1 MKLYLLVCLFF
12 LFLFNL
18 FSLFFLWIQ
27 LGTVRCRYNRSG
39 EKELKKKKTS
49 TDRQKWRIFNFNTPI
64 LFHSFFCVIEY
75 LDCLIGVSNRFLVS
89 VNNLKFIQW
98 NTMLRKVHCVMPNKS
113 KKKHCKFNMDFN
125 TKEQR
130 ILLIDWLSFD
140 MGHSVKIELILT
152 TQE

>member
-12 LFLFNL
+12 LFNL
-18 FSLFFLWIQ
+18 FSLFF
-27 LGTVRCRYNRSG
+27 CEFNSG
-39 EKELKKKKTS
+39 RFVVDIIGVGKKNLKKKKTS

-113 KKKHCKFNMDFN
+113 KKNIVNLTWILTRKS
-125 TKEQR
+125 KEYYW
-130 ILLIDWLSFD
+130 LID
-140 MGHSVKIELILT
+140 
-152 TQE
+152 